1 MAQLDLMANSL
12 AGSFEMLKTHL
23 ADFSEADMLVR
34 PVPGANHAAWQI
46 GHLVV
51 FEAML
56 CGMYAP
62 QTTIQLPADAQTTYG
77 KDGASSDDAS
87 RFFKKEEGL
96 ALLGKAHA
104 ALVGWVKGL
113 TEADLAKPGPEPF
126 KGWVNTLGEL
136 VLAVPNHM
144 TMHIGQFQVIRRKLG
159 KKIIF

>member
-34 PVPGANHAAWQI
+34 PVPAANHAAWQV

-56 CGMYAP
+56 CGLYAP
-62 QTTIQLPADAQTTYG
+62 QTKIELPADAEKTYG
-77 KDGASSDDAS
+77 KEGASSDVAS
-87 RFFKKEEGL
+87 QFFKKDEGL

-113 TEADLAKPGPEPF
+113 TEADLAKPGPAQF
-126 KGWVNTLGEL
+126 KGWVETIGEL
-136 VLAVPNHM
+136 VLAIPNHM
-144 TMHIGQFQVIRRKLG
+144 TMHVGQFQVIRRKLG
-159 KKIIF
+159 KKHIF